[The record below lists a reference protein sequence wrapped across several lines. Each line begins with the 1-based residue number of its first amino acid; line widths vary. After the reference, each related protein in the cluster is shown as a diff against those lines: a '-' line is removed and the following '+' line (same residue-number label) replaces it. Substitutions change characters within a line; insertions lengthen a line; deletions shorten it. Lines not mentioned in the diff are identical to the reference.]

1 MNDTNGRTAEI
12 LNKLE
17 QIEELSTLQY
27 KKGMEVMKR
36 KVMSWLNDRAD
47 KECEYI
53 KSLNEK
59 SLFSEEKHMLVTK
72 LQGKVE
78 ILTELFDFL
87 NVEDKPKEDETG
99 R

>member
-47 KECEYI
+47 KECE
-53 KSLNEK
+53 
-59 SLFSEEKHMLVTK
+59 
-72 LQGKVE
+72 
-78 ILTELFDFL
+78 
-87 NVEDKPKEDETG
+87 
-99 R
+99 